1 MAGKHI
7 QGRTAGERD
16 SHTAVRKKKLGGKRA
31 ALIILGCVA
40 LVALAVTVLWKVL
53 IAPPDVSH
61 NLHPG
66 GALTADT
73 ENGDE
78 PATAGGRKDGYYTFL
93 LLGKDT
99 SSGSTDTIIL
109 VSYDV
114 PNQQVNMMSIP
125 RDTAVNVPWS
135 IKKINSV
142 YSAKESSGGGLENL
156 KQQVAYLTGVM
167 PDFYVIIEWEAVGE
181 LVEALGGVEFDVPRD
196 MNYDDPYQNLH
207 IHLEK
212 GLQVLNGEEA
222 MGVIRYRHDNRRADG
237 VMPGYA
243 DGDLGRTKTQQEF
256 LKACAKQA
264 LKLENVGKVKE
275 FVQIFMEHVETDL
288 PLQNMIW
295 FATQAMGMDAD
306 TIQSCTMPNTPV
318 SFHGGSY
325 VLPNGD
331 EIISVVNEQFNPYNR
346 DITAD
351 DLQIM
356 VRNNDGSVYVT
367 NGTLLDSK
375 WAKPSSSG
383 GGSSSSSSSSGTTAP
398 AVEETTDTA
407 TDPATGETTDPV
419 TGEVIDPVTGEVID
433 PVTGEVTDPSTGET
447 ADPNAGETTDAETGE
462 GVDPGTGE
470 TTDSGAGEGTDPN
483 AGTTAPDTGD
493 VTAPDAGETAP
504 SGEGEAANTPSDSS
518 NSGGG
523 EDSEPPEWIG
533 GNNG

>member
-7 QGRTAGERD
+7 QHRTAEEREPRA
-16 SHTAVRKKKLGGKRA
+16 AVREKRSPGRRKTR
-31 ALIILGCVA
+31 LIILGCVA
-40 LVALAVTVLWKVL
+40 LVVLAVAVTVTALWDTL

-66 GALTADT
+66 GSAAVTDG

-78 PATAGGRKDGYYTFL
+78 PATTGGRKDGYYTFL

-135 IKKINSV
+135 VKKVNSV

-167 PDFYVIIEWEAVGE
+167 PDFYVLIEWEAVGE
-181 LVEALGGVEFDVPRD
+181 VVEALGGVEFDVPRN
-196 MNYDDPYQNLH
+196 MNYDDPYQDLH

-222 MGVIRYRHDNRRADG
+222 MGVIRYRHDNVRADG

-243 DGDLGRTKTQQEF
+243 DGDLGRTKTQQAF

-264 LKLENVGKVKE
+264 LQLGNVTKVKE
-275 FVQIFMEHVETDL
+275 FVRIFMEHVETDL

-318 SFHGGSY
+318 SFHAGSY
-325 VLPNGD
+325 VLPNGE
-331 EIISVVNEQFNPYNR
+331 EILEVVNQQFNPYNR
-346 DITAD
+346 DITAE

-356 VRNNDGSVYVT
+356 VRNSDGSVYIT
-367 NGTLLDSK
+367 NGTLLDAK
-375 WAKPSSSG
+375 WGKASSS
-383 GGSSSSSSSSGTTAP
+383 GSSSSSSSGSSGTTTPP
-398 AVEETTDTA
+398 AEETTDPA
-407 TDPATGETTDPV
+407 TDPAAGETTDPV
-419 TGEVIDPVTGEVID
+419 TGEVIDPVTGEV
-433 PVTGEVTDPSTGET
+433 VDPSTGET
-447 ADPNAGETTDAETGE
+447 T
-462 GVDPGTGE
+462 DPGTGE
-470 TTDSGAGEGTDPN
+470 ATD
-483 AGTTAPDTGD
+483 PDTGETTD
-493 VTAPDAGETAP
+493 PGTGEAVDPGVGDTTNPDG
-504 SGEGEAANTPSDSS
+504 GEAADPGSGTSPDTGEGGSADVPETPADS
-518 NSGGG
+518 GD
-523 EDSEPPEWIG
+523 DSEPPDWLSG
-533 GNNG
+533 QNG

>member
-7 QGRTAGERD
+7 QSKTEEERVA
-16 SHTAVRKKKLGGKRA
+16 HTSVHGRKKKQVGKKK
-31 ALIILGCVA
+31 ALWIALGCIAAVA
-40 LVALAVTVLWKVL
+40 VLVVGLWKIL

-61 NLHPG
+61 NVRPG
-66 GALTADT
+66 GGSQTAGVNGDT
-73 ENGDE
+73 EEGDE
-78 PATAGGRKDGYYTFL
+78 PSTAGGRKDGYYTFL

-135 IKKINSV
+135 IKKVNSV

-156 KQQVAYLTGVM
+156 KKQVSYLTGVM
-167 PDFYVIIEWEAVGE
+167 PDFYVLIEWEAVGE
-181 LVEALGGVEFDVPRD
+181 LVNALGGVEFDVPRN

-243 DGDLGRTKTQQEF
+243 DGDLGRTKTQQAF
-256 LKACAKQA
+256 LKACVKQA

-275 FVQIFMEHVETDL
+275 FVEIFMKHVETDL
-288 PLQNMIW
+288 PLQNLIW

-325 VLPNGD
+325 VLPDGE
-331 EIISVVNEQFNPYNR
+331 EIITVVNEQFNPYDR

-356 VRNNDGSVYVT
+356 VRNKDGSVYIT
-367 NGTLLDSK
+367 NGTLLDSRWGK
-375 WAKPSSSG
+375 ATSS
-383 GGSSSSSSSSGTTAP
+383 GSSSSSGSSGGQTTTNP
-398 AVEETTDTA
+398 PTEETTD
-407 TDPATGETTDPV
+407 PNTGETTDPG
-419 TGEVIDPVTGEVID
+419 TGGT
-433 PVTGEVTDPSTGET
+433 TDPGTG
-447 ADPNAGETTDAETGE
+447 GTTNPGTG
-462 GVDPGTGE
+462 GTTDPGTGE
-470 TTDSGAGEGTDPN
+470 TTDPGTGETTDPGTG
-483 AGTTAPDTGD
+483 GTTDPGTGGTTDPGTSVPDDTVPPGWL
-493 VTAPDAGETAP
+493 
-504 SGEGEAANTPSDSS
+504 SS
-518 NSGGG
+518 NG
-523 EDSEPPEWIG
+523 
-533 GNNG
+533 

>member
-7 QGRTAGERD
+7 QSKTEEERVA
-16 SHTAVRKKKLGGKRA
+16 HTSVHGRKKKQVGKKK
-31 ALIILGCVA
+31 ALWIALGCIAVVA
-40 LVALAVTVLWKVL
+40 VLVVGLWKML

-61 NLHPG
+61 NVRPG
-66 GALTADT
+66 GGSQTAGVNGDT
-73 ENGDE
+73 EEGDE
-78 PATAGGRKDGYYTFL
+78 PITAGGRKDGYYTFL

-135 IKKINSV
+135 IKKVNSV

-156 KQQVAYLTGVM
+156 KKQVSYLTGVM
-167 PDFYVIIEWEAVGE
+167 PDFYVLIEWEAVGE
-181 LVEALGGVEFDVPRD
+181 LVNALGGVEFDVPRN
-196 MNYDDPYQNLH
+196 MNYDDPYQDLH

-243 DGDLGRTKTQQEF
+243 DGDLGRTKTQQAF
-256 LKACAKQA
+256 LKACVKQA

-275 FVQIFMEHVETDL
+275 FVEIFMKHVETDL
-288 PLQNMIW
+288 PLQNLIW

-325 VLPNGD
+325 VLPDGE
-331 EIISVVNEQFNPYNR
+331 EIITVVNEQFNPYDR

-356 VRNNDGSVYVT
+356 VRNKDGSVYIT
-367 NGTLLDSK
+367 NGTLLDSRWGK
-375 WAKPSSSG
+375 ATSS
-383 GGSSSSSSSSGTTAP
+383 GSSSSSGSSGSSSSSGGQTTTNP
-398 AVEETTDTA
+398 PTEETTD
-407 TDPATGETTDPV
+407 PNTGETTDPG
-419 TGEVIDPVTGEVID
+419 TGG
-433 PVTGEVTDPSTGET
+433 
-447 ADPNAGETTDAETGE
+447 TT
-462 GVDPGTGE
+462 DPGTGE
-470 TTDSGAGEGTDPN
+470 TTDPGTGETTDPGTGETTDPGTGETTDPGTGETTDPGTG
-483 AGTTAPDTGD
+483 GTTDPGTGGTTDPGTGGVTDPGTGGTTDPGTGGTTDPGTSVPDDTVPPGWL
-493 VTAPDAGETAP
+493 
-504 SGEGEAANTPSDSS
+504 SS
-518 NSGGG
+518 NG
-523 EDSEPPEWIG
+523 
-533 GNNG
+533 

>member
-7 QGRTAGERD
+7 QSRTDGERKT
-16 SHTAVRKKKLGGKRA
+16 HTAVRKKKTLRGGKRA
-31 ALIILGCVA
+31 ALIALGCVA
-40 LVALAVTVLWKVL
+40 AVVLLVVGLWKIF

-61 NLHPG
+61 NIRPG
-66 GALTADT
+66 GVTSDT
-73 ENGDE
+73 DAEAGDE
-78 PATAGGRKDGYYTFL
+78 PITASGRKDGYYTFL

-125 RDTAVNVPWS
+125 RDTTVNVPWS

-156 KQQVAYLTGVM
+156 KKQVSYLTGVM

-181 LVEALGGVEFDVPRD
+181 LVEALGGVEFDVPRN

-222 MGVIRYRHDNRRADG
+222 MGVVRYRHDNVRSDG

-243 DGDLGRTKTQQEF
+243 DGDLGRTKTQQAF

-264 LKLENVGKVKE
+264 LKLGNIGKVKE
-275 FVQIFMEHVETDL
+275 FVQIFMEHVETDI
-288 PLQNMIW
+288 PLNNLLW

-306 TIQSCTMPNTPV
+306 TIQSCTMPNTPI

-325 VLPNGD
+325 VLPDGE
-331 EIISVVNEQFNPYNR
+331 EIISVVNEQFNPYDQ
-346 DITAD
+346 DITAG

-356 VRNNDGSVYVT
+356 VRNKDGSVYIT

-375 WAKPSSSG
+375 WGKATSSGSSSS
-383 GGSSSSSSSSGTTAP
+383 GSSSSSSGSSGSETTTPP
-398 AVEETTDTA
+398 AETTDTGE
-407 TDPATGETTDPV
+407 TPDTGETTETG
-419 TGEVIDPVTGEVID
+419 TGET
-433 PVTGEVTDPSTGET
+433 TDPSTGET
-447 ADPNAGETTDAETGE
+447 TDPGTGE
-462 GVDPGTGE
+462 MTDPGTGE
-470 TTDSGAGEGTDPN
+470 TTDPGTGETTDPGTGETTDPGIVTDPGMG
-483 AGTTAPDTGD
+483 GTTDPGTGGTTDPGTSVPD
-493 VTAPDAGETAP
+493 
-504 SGEGEAANTPSDSS
+504 DSV
-518 NSGGG
+518 
-523 EDSEPPEWIG
+523 PPGWLG
-533 GNNG
+533 GNG

>member
-7 QGRTAGERD
+7 QSRTAEEREPRA
-16 SHTAVRKKKLGGKRA
+16 AVRRKRRPGGKKT
-31 ALIILGCVA
+31 ALIVLGCVA
-40 LVALAVTVLWKVL
+40 LIALAITVLWKALV
-53 IAPPDVSH
+53 APPDVSH

-66 GALTADT
+66 GSVPVTET

-78 PATAGGRKDGYYTFL
+78 PTTAGGRKDGYYTFL

-181 LVEALGGVEFDVPRD
+181 LVEALGGVEFDVPRN

-212 GLQVLNGEEA
+212 GVQVLNGEEA
-222 MGVIRYRHDNRRADG
+222 MGVIRYRHDNVRADG

-243 DGDLGRTKTQQEF
+243 DGDLGRTKTQQAF

-325 VLPNGD
+325 VLPNGE
-331 EIISVVNEQFNPYNR
+331 EIVEVVNEQFNPYDR
-346 DITAD
+346 DITAE

-356 VRNNDGSVYVT
+356 VRNKDGSAYIT
-367 NGTLLDSK
+367 NGTLLDSR

-383 GGSSSSSSSSGTTAP
+383 GSSSSSSGSSGTTIPP
-398 AVEETTDTA
+398 AEETT
-407 TDPATGETTDPV
+407 TDPATDPTAGETTDPV
-419 TGEVIDPVTGEVID
+419 TGEVIDPVTGEVVDPSTGETTDPSTGEATDPETGEVTD
-433 PVTGEVTDPSTGET
+433 PVTGEVTDP
-447 ADPNAGETTDAETGE
+447 
-462 GVDPGTGE
+462 GTGE
-470 TTDSGAGEGTDPN
+470 V
-483 AGTTAPDTGD
+483 PDTGD
-493 VTAPDAGETAP
+493 VTGSDSGEATDSGSDTATDTNT
-504 SGEGEAANTPSDSS
+504 GEGETTTNVPEIPVDS
-518 NSGGG
+518 GD
-523 EDSEPPEWIG
+523 DSEPPDWLSG
-533 GNNG
+533 QNG